1 MGVARTVEDESRLRD
16 KGSKG
21 SSCEQPREGRTRRT
35 GQERFSQR
43 TQSGEHGESQATCS
57 HIQPTQAPPEA
68 AVKQAS
74 RAEARATTHGPLGM
88 GHVWVLTALTGK
100 DGDPQW
106 ERHPSLQ
113 GPPRAE
119 LGTVSVSLRLL
130 LSSCLRNIFMM
141 FPVQRSFSPFLSLL
155 SKSLCFTSFLLLLLP
170 LTYKYISLLAD
181 FWIRTS
187 ILIGSHSYCPLTVK

>member
-1 MGVARTVEDESRLRD
+1 MCANKPVEICGVKGQINGWGGGQGAKSDMGVARTVEDESRLRD

-57 HIQPTQAPPEA
+57 HTQPTQAPPEA

-88 GHVWVLTALTGK
+88 GYAWVLTALTGE

-119 LGTVSVSLRLL
+119 LGTVSVSLFGCCYLL
-130 LSSCLRNIFMM
+130 VSVTSS
-141 FPVQRSFSPFLSLL
+141 
-155 SKSLCFTSFLLLLLP
+155 
-170 LTYKYISLLAD
+170 
-181 FWIRTS
+181 
-187 ILIGSHSYCPLTVK
+187 